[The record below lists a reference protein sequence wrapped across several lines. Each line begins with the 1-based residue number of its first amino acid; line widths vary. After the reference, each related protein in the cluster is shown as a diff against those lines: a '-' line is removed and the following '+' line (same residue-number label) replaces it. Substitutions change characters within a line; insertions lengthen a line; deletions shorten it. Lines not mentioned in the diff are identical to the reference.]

1 MKVLFV
7 SSGNSGKID
16 PIASSQTQMLMSAGI
31 DVDNFLIIG
40 KGFKGY
46 MQNIPKLKSHLKN
59 NKYDVVHAH
68 YSLTAF
74 VASLAGAKP
83 LVVSLM
89 GSDVHNTKLN
99 NLIIKLFNFLF
110 WKEVI
115 VKSNEMQ
122 VKIGLKNAHVIANG
136 VNLDQFEFID
146 KQQARVQ
153 LGWNSDKIHLFFP
166 ANTKRYE
173 KNYPLIASALE
184 MFNDHNIE
192 IHKLDNAIDSEMMN
206 LHYQASD
213 IVLLSSLWEGSPNV
227 IKEAL
232 ACNKIIVSTDV
243 GDVKERFGNLKG
255 VFIAQH
261 DAHDY
266 FLQIKK
272 AIEFFKANHSVK
284 GREIIMAEGLDG
296 KSFAQRLLDIYI
308 KLQSKA
314 PVS

>member
-1 MKVLFV
+1 MLNQLLITSKGRQFKKSMKVLFV

-59 NKYDVVHAH
+59 NKYDIVHAH

-99 NLIIKLFNFLF
+99 NLIIKLFNLLF

-122 VKIGLKNAHVIANG
+122 VKIGLKNA
-136 VNLDQFEFID
+136 
-146 KQQARVQ
+146 
-153 LGWNSDKIHLFFP
+153 
-166 ANTKRYE
+166 
-173 KNYPLIASALE
+173 
-184 MFNDHNIE
+184 
-192 IHKLDNAIDSEMMN
+192 
-206 LHYQASD
+206 
-213 IVLLSSLWEGSPNV
+213 
-227 IKEAL
+227 
-232 ACNKIIVSTDV
+232 
-243 GDVKERFGNLKG
+243 
-255 VFIAQH
+255 
-261 DAHDY
+261 
-266 FLQIKK
+266 
-272 AIEFFKANHSVK
+272 
-284 GREIIMAEGLDG
+284 
-296 KSFAQRLLDIYI
+296 
-308 KLQSKA
+308 
-314 PVS
+314 

>member
-1 MKVLFV
+1 MKVLFL
-7 SSGNSGKID
+7 SSGNSGKIS
-16 PIASSQTQMLMSAGI
+16 PIASSQIQMLMSAGI
-31 DVDNFLIIG
+31 DVDNFLIVG

-46 MQNIPKLKSHLKN
+46 LQNIPKLKTHLKN
-59 NKYDVVHAH
+59 KKYDVVHAH

-74 VASLAGAKP
+74 VASLAGARP

-99 NLIIKLFNFLF
+99 NLIIKLFNLLF

-146 KQQARVQ
+146 KQQARLQ

-166 ANTKRYE
+166 ADTKRYE
-173 KNYPLIASALE
+173 KNYPLIASALK
-184 MFNDHNIE
+184 MFNDHSIE
-192 IHKLDNAIDSEMMN
+192 IHKLDKAIDSEMMN

-243 GDVKERFGNLKG
+243 GDVNERFGNLKG
-255 VFIAQH
+255 VFIAQL
-261 DAHDY
+261 DTQDY
-266 FLQIKK
+266 FSQIKK
-272 AIEFFKANHSVK
+272 AIDFFKSNNSVK
-284 GREIIMAEGLDG
+284 GREILIAQGLDG
-296 KSFAQRLLDIYI
+296 KSFAQRLIDIYNKI
-308 KLQSKA
+308 KTQNVAS
-314 PVS
+314 